1 MNRFATSFLC
11 HGLRFAALACGIF
24 FIVHEGRSQ
33 PPAARIGTVQETI
46 PIARDWDKD
55 GKEESRQFDAMQK
68 GDRPVS
74 TDQDKAILENGAKWY
89 AYRLT
94 QPIYQEPG
102 ASSKGM
108 HDLVKQALSKI
119 IDPNDR
125 RRSANDN
132 QRAFKE
138 EFDKRFATRLAEVM
152 RTSRIIARVNAA
164 MILEK
169 MAATGDEEVVDILV
183 EAIQDPQENDGVKL
197 FAFRGL
203 KEFCELEH
211 GVSAFR
217 NKDRE

>member
-11 HGLRFAALACGIF
+11 PGLRFGALACGILF
-24 FIVHEGRSQ
+24 TIHEGRSQ

-55 GKEESRQFDAMQK
+55 KDGKEESRQFDLMQK

-108 HDLVKQALSKI
+108 HDLVKHALSKI
-119 IDPNDR
+119 VDPNDR
-125 RRSANDN
+125 RRAPNAN
-132 QRAFKE
+132 QVAFKD
-138 EFDKRFATRLAEVM
+138 EFDKRFAARLA
-152 RTSRIIARVNAA
+152 
-164 MILEK
+164 
-169 MAATGDEEVVDILV
+169 
-183 EAIQDPQENDGVKL
+183 
-197 FAFRGL
+197 
-203 KEFCELEH
+203 
-211 GVSAFR
+211 
-217 NKDRE
+217 